1 MVQISELSSLIHFKC
16 DTSQAQSLYLHKETN
31 APYVVT
37 SSLEYYAGSFY
48 ETGHNIAELTEQDLD
63 EILHSV
69 YELDIQTAIKTQ
81 YFTIHERLAWKSFE
95 FKGKRYRFE
104 TYLHINGVK
113 IRITDVVVMDDTVK
127 IHKGLL
133 PKEISDTGLL
143 NDIYCYLPVDSFDM
157 ITEQIISEQ

>member
-1 MVQISELSSLIHFKC
+1 MVQISELSSLIHYKC

-37 SSLEYYAGSFY
+37 SYLEYYAGSFY
-48 ETGHNIAELTEQDLD
+48 ESGHNIAELTKQDLD

-95 FKGKRYRFE
+95 FKICNSKTFKPLNYFFAIFSWH
-104 TYLHINGVK
+104 TSSTN
-113 IRITDVVVMDDTVK
+113 
-127 IHKGLL
+127 
-133 PKEISDTGLL
+133 ISL
-143 NDIYCYLPVDSFDM
+143 Y
-157 ITEQIISEQ
+157 ISKKNWYTH